1 MDISTL
7 PVDRIP
13 EVITLWEAAG
23 LTRPWNDPRSDA
35 LMALEYD
42 GSTVLIGTDEDDT
55 IITSAMA
62 GFDGHLGWVYYVAVV
77 PTLQGSGLGQE
88 VMDAAESWLVG
99 QGVHKIKLQVRTDNT
114 KVIGFDER
122 LGFETEDFVVM
133 AKHHPP
139 AGADA

>member
-1 MDISTL
+1 M
-7 PVDRIP
+7 
-13 EVITLWEAAG
+13 
-23 LTRPWNDPRSDA
+23 
-35 LMALEYD
+35 
-42 GSTVLIGTDEDDT
+42 
-55 IITSAMA
+55 
-62 GFDGHLGWVYYVAVV
+62 V

-88 VMDAAESWLVG
+88 IMDAAESWLVG